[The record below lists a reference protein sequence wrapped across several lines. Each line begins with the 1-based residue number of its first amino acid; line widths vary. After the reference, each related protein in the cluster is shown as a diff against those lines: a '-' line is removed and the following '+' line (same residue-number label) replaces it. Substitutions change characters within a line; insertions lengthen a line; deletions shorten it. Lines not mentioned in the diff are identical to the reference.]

1 MGWWDYAPKLQATK
15 NLEISNGSI
24 NAIWYLLH
32 LPLLAYVVI
41 IVAVQ
46 KEHTVVID
54 NSPFL
59 VFTVDVLNNQP
70 YLDLAQDPSPDIAQ
84 YCASAGGPYS
94 CKNSTVE
101 VYQECATWR
110 VLFFFHKSVWVF
122 VCVLC
127 HIGVVFSN
135 LTATFLVWSCS
146 SV

>member
-1 MGWWDYAPKLQATK
+1 MAWTWWEYSPKLNATK
-15 NLEISNGSI
+15 KVVILHGTI

-59 VFTVDVLNNQP
+59 VFTVDVLNNRP

-84 YCASAGGPYS
+84 YCASAGGPYL

-101 VYQECATWR
+101 VYEECATWQGCSVFLSR
-110 VLFFFHKSVWVF
+110 VFGSL
-122 VCVLC
+122 CVLC
-127 HIGVVFSN
+127 HTWCCVI
-135 LTATFLVWSCS
+135 L
-146 SV
+146 